1 MTIVLDA
8 SLVIAAFVE
17 EEGTEA
23 AQAVMGDVA
32 VRGALVP
39 SLWRLEVA
47 NVLRTLALRGRT
59 SVAFNDEVLRTLA
72 AFSIDV
78 DPETNERAWSET
90 LFFSRDL
97 GLTIYDAAYLEVAF
111 RRRMTL
117 ATLDK
122 QLAAAAFRCGVEV
135 LPD

>member
-8 SLVIAAFVE
+8 SLAIAAFVE
-17 EEGTEA
+17 EEDTAE
-23 AQAVMGDVA
+23 AQAVMRNIA
-32 VRGALVP
+32 AYGAWVP

-47 NVLRTLALRGRT
+47 NVLRTLARRGQT
-59 SVAFNDEVLRTLA
+59 SIAFNDEVLRTLA
-72 AFSIDV
+72 VFPIEI

-90 LFFSRDL
+90 LFFSRDMD
-97 GLTIYDAAYLEVAF
+97 LTIYDAAYLELAF
-111 RRRMTL
+111 RRRIAL

-122 QLAAAAFRCGVEV
+122 QLIAAALRCGVEV